1 MVFIHGLNFLW
12 KERLN
17 LQSKINGEIF
27 HLRKFCIF
35 KQTTKNTLDIFM
47 SHSAK
52 YFIHTLCEKC
62 PNTEVFLVRFSCIRT
77 EYGDILGKPQYSAQI
92 QENADQKNLRICT
105 LFMQWQSWKVL
116 KTRCKV
122 TGQLRKALEETWVL
136 QGEKELPL
144 WTKFNGAQIRKLY

>member
-1 MVFIHGLNFLW
+1 MVGTFC
-12 KERLN
+12 K
-17 LQSKINGEIF
+17 
-27 HLRKFCIF
+27 RKNWIYRV
-35 KQTTKNTLDIFM
+35 KSM
-47 SHSAK
+47 VK
-52 YFIHTLCEKC
+52 YFISEHFSFLSKLQKILWIYSWATLQSTLSTRCVKSVQ
-62 PNTEVFLVRFSCIRT
+62 TRRFFSSVFSYIRT